1 MNELHR
7 ESCADRAQPPGR
19 GLRCFTNPWNEVT
32 SVVSRGAHTSHES
45 YRPYERKDGLRSSI
59 FPSPSALFHLPAA
72 IHHAPFTIFS
82 VAAVAAA
89 LLLGAGAVRAAAW
102 PVENATVRCE
112 LQVIGSPNE
121 PEAGIIAIVPDGGL
135 LPRSAPDPVVIDSK
149 GKVLKSEVIW
159 YNPHD
164 SIAVAFEQ
172 PAGGLA
178 TIYFRPSGAFTH
190 VGNKQGAFFKPSL
203 MVVGKQG
210 HASMPSAL
218 SLPQE
223 ALQGGTRLGFVP
235 FIGQRENQLG
245 QSEDFCSYYSG
256 WVRMPAKTKAY
267 ICTISS
273 DGSLAQVDGK
283 VVANWPG
290 IHKRTE
296 GGSGKYGSWV
306 ELAAGPHRVEYF
318 YFKKGNEEA
327 EANLCWKLPSDKLP
341 HTIRGTDYYQSGQAR
356 VIKCELAEGG
366 VPAAARWAC
375 SSYLWLRSWPWCN
388 YALRAMET
396 ESAPVGTTFTWEPEP
411 GMRVNGPEINWLFAG
426 QGEHSVGLTVT
437 QGTTVRKSARTI
449 YFARSP
455 QRATINSSSDRIE
468 YRKALLA
475 RCQAVPAAQRPCA
488 TWDDEL
494 WAIFAE
500 TAEPLAGL
508 NVMQEVFERSW
519 SDLQRR
525 PPAERYRLEDI
536 YFELMRYSDKKLAEG
551 WLPKFESADG
561 TNRERRLL
569 WQLTKVDF
577 TLNELNQ
584 PEEARKLAVALR
596 TAAVGSNEIARVM
609 IRQGDVERYAGQAEE
624 AAKFYSGAQDILGKK
639 SGTLVKSPP
648 IGNPAA
654 PKGKLPKDER
664 IPKWQQGGGGKG
676 ERVFAIAPSVDDWR
690 KQAVREAAYY
700 ETLHTLLKAHDVEE
714 ARKTL
719 AQWELEFPLSKLA
732 GDYPIGEG
740 EFYTSIGDYNR
751 ALRVL
756 SAYRKNVEISN
767 YLPQSMALE
776 CRCLHAL
783 KRLDEF
789 KTLAAEL
796 IKRFPGH
803 PAATDMQT
811 ELDIAQGR
819 HPSTPGLRLE
829 DYQ

>member
-1 MNELHR
+1 MNDHPC
-7 ESCADRAQPPGR
+7 ESRAVRVQPRGR
-19 GLRCFTNPWNEVT
+19 GLGFPFNAWQA
-32 SVVSRGAHTSHES
+32 VSRVVAFAYS
-45 YRPYERKDGLRSSI
+45 L
-59 FPSPSALFHLPAA
+59 AA
-72 IHHAPFTIFS
+72 AA
-82 VAAVAAA
+82 AAVV
-89 LLLGAGAVRAAAW
+89 LRAGAAQAPGAW

-112 LQVIGSPNE
+112 VQMIASPNE
-121 PEAGIIAIVPDGGL
+121 PEAGVIAIVPDGGL

-149 GKVLKSEVIW
+149 GKTLKSEVIW
-159 YNPHD
+159 YNPRD
-164 SIAVAFEQ
+164 SIAVIFEQ
-172 PAGGLA
+172 PAQGLA
-178 TIYFRPSGAFTH
+178 TIYFRPSGAFSH
-190 VGNKQGAFFKPSL
+190 VGNKPGAFFKPSL

-210 HASMPSAL
+210 HASLPTAL
-218 SLPQE
+218 ALPQE
-223 ALQGGTRLGFVP
+223 GLQGGTRLGFVP

-245 QSEDFCSYYSG
+245 QNEDFSAYYTG
-256 WVRMPAKTKAY
+256 WVRMEAKAKAF

-273 DGSLAQVDGK
+273 DGSVAQVDGK

-296 GGSGKYGSWV
+296 GGSGKYGSWL

-318 YFKKGNEEA
+318 YFKKGNEDA
-327 EANLCWKLPSDKLP
+327 EANLCWKLPADKLP
-341 HTIRGTDYYQSGQAR
+341 HTIRGKDYFQSGQAR
-356 VIKCELAEGG
+356 VVKCELADGTTP
-366 VPAAARWAC
+366 PALLWAC
-375 SSYLWLRSWPWCN
+375 SSYLWQRTWPWCN
-388 YALRAMET
+388 YTLHALGSET
-396 ESAPVGTTFTWEPEP
+396 APAGTTYTWEPEP
-411 GMRVNGPEINWLFAG
+411 GMRVNGPELNWLFAG
-426 QGEHSVGLTVT
+426 QGEHSVALTVT
-437 QGTTVRKSARTI
+437 QGANARKSARTL
-449 YFARSP
+449 YFSRSP
-455 QRATINSSSDRIE
+455 QRATINSPSDRVE
-468 YRKALLA
+468 YRKALHA

-494 WAIFAE
+494 WTIFAD

-508 NVMQEVFERSW
+508 SVMQEVFERSW
-519 SDLQRR
+519 SDLQKR

-551 WLPKFESADG
+551 WLAKFETADG

-569 WQLTKVDF
+569 WQMAKVDF
-577 TLNELNQ
+577 TLNELGQ
-584 PEEARKLAVALR
+584 PDEARKLAAALR
-596 TAAVGSNEIARVM
+596 AAAAGSNEIARVM

-639 SGTLVKSPP
+639 SGTLAKGPM
-648 IGNPAA
+648 IGNPATKE
-654 PKGKLPKDER
+654 KGKVPKDER
-664 IPKWQQGGGGKG
+664 IPKWQQRGAGKG

-740 EFYTSIGDYNR
+740 EFYTSIGDFNR

-756 SAYRKNVEISN
+756 AAYRKNVEISN
-767 YLPQSMALE
+767 YLPQAMALE

-803 PAATDMQT
+803 PAATEMQT

-819 HPSTPGLRLE
+819 RSTTPGLRLE

>member
-1 MNELHR
+1 MNDH
-7 ESCADRAQPPGR
+7 
-19 GLRCFTNPWNEVT
+19 
-32 SVVSRGAHTSHES
+32 SHE
-45 YRPYERKDGLRSSI
+45 PHAAVFQTLEKALRFCSNSWQAAHSSHETRAAKT
-59 FPSPSALFHLPAA
+59 SA
-72 IHHAPFTIFS
+72 IHHLPSAIFFP
-82 VAAVAAA
+82 AAVAAA
-89 LLLGAGAVRAAAW
+89 LLLLGANAAPVAAPW

-112 LQVIGSPNE
+112 VQMIASPSE
-121 PEAGIIAIVPDGGL
+121 PEAGVIAIVPDGGL
-135 LPRSAPDPVVIDSK
+135 LPRTAPDPVVIDSK
-149 GKVLKSEVIW
+149 GKTLKSEVIW
-159 YNPHD
+159 YNPRD
-164 SIAVAFEQ
+164 SIAVVFEQ
-172 PAGGLA
+172 PEGGQA
-178 TIYFRPSGAFTH
+178 TIYFRPSGAFSH
-190 VGNKQGAFFKPSL
+190 VGNKPGAYFKPSL

-210 HASMPSAL
+210 RAGLPVAQ

-245 QSEDFCSYYSG
+245 QNEDFSSYYTG
-256 WVRMPAKTKAY
+256 WVRMDKKTKVY

-318 YFKKGNEEA
+318 YYKKSNEEA
-327 EANLCWKLPSDKLP
+327 EANLCWKLPTDKLP
-341 HTIRGTDYYQSGQAR
+341 HTIRAKDYFQSGHAR
-356 VIKCELAEGG
+356 VVKCEQADGG
-366 VPAAARWAC
+366 TPAGIRWAC

-388 YALRAMET
+388 YSLRVMDAEQVP
-396 ESAPVGTTFTWEPEP
+396 AGTTFTWEPEP
-411 GMRVNGPEINWLFAG
+411 GLRVNGPELNWLFAG

-437 QGTTVRKSARTI
+437 QGATSRKSARTV
-449 YFARSP
+449 YFSRSP
-455 QRATINSSSDRIE
+455 QRATINSPNDRIE

-494 WAIFAE
+494 WTIFSE

-508 NVMQEVFERSW
+508 SVMQEVFERSW
-519 SDLQRR
+519 ADLQRR

-536 YFELMRYSDKKLAEG
+536 YFELMRYSDKKAAEG
-551 WLPKFESADG
+551 WLPKFESADS

-569 WQLTKVDF
+569 WQMTKVDF
-577 TLNELNQ
+577 SLNELAR
-584 PEEARKLAVALR
+584 PEEARKLAATLR
-596 TAAVGSNEIARVM
+596 TAASGSNEIARVM

-624 AAKFYSGAQDILGKK
+624 AAKFYSSAQDILGKK
-639 SGTLVKSPP
+639 SGTLAKGPM
-648 IGNPAA
+648 IGNPAQ
-654 PKGKLPKDER
+654 PGKPAKDER
-664 IPKWQQGGGGKG
+664 LPKWQQRGGKG

-700 ETLHTLLKAHDVEE
+700 ETLHTLLKSHDIEE

-719 AQWELEFPLSKLA
+719 GQWELEFPLSKLA

-740 EFYTSIGDYNR
+740 EFYTSIGDFNR

-756 SAYRKNVEISN
+756 STYRKNVEISN
-767 YLPQSMALE
+767 YLPQAMALE
-776 CRCLHAL
+776 CRCLYAL
-783 KRLDEF
+783 KRVADF

-803 PAATDMQT
+803 PAATEMQT

-819 HPSTPGLRLE
+819 RSTTPGLRLE

>member
-1 MNELHR
+1 MNDHLREL
-7 ESCADRAQPPGR
+7 C
-19 GLRCFTNPWNEVT
+19 
-32 SVVSRGAHTSHES
+32 
-45 YRPYERKDGLRSSI
+45 
-59 FPSPSALFHLPAA
+59 
-72 IHHAPFTIFS
+72 
-82 VAAVAAA
+82 AAA
-89 LLLGAGAVRAAAW
+89 FQTLERLAPRFPKPWTAALAAGLVGTGAAAAATNW
-102 PVENATVRCE
+102 PVENATVRFE
-112 LQVIGSPNE
+112 VQLVASPNE
-121 PEAGIIAIVPDGGL
+121 PEAGVIAVIPDGGL
-135 LPRSAPDPVVIDSK
+135 LPRSAPDPVVIDTQ
-149 GKVLKSEVIW
+149 GKTLKSEVLW
-159 YNPHD
+159 YNPRD
-164 SIAVAFEQ
+164 GIAVVFEQ
-172 PAGGLA
+172 PAQGLA
-178 TIYFRPSGAFTH
+178 TIYFRPSGTFTR
-190 VGNKQGAFFKPSL
+190 VGNKPGSFFKPGL
-203 MVVGKQG
+203 MLVGKQG
-210 HASMPSAL
+210 HASMPAAL

-245 QSEDFCSYYSG
+245 QNEDFTAYYSG
-256 WVRMPAKTKAY
+256 WVRMASKTKTF

-273 DGSLAQVDGK
+273 DGSMAQVDGK

-318 YFKKGNEEA
+318 YFKKGNDEA

-341 HTIRGTDYYQSGQAR
+341 HTIRATDYFQSGQAR
-356 VIKCELAEGG
+356 VLKCELADGAT
-366 VPAAARWAC
+366 PAAIRWVC

-388 YALRAMET
+388 FTLQALGAAQ
-396 ESAPVGTTFTWEPEP
+396 APAGTTYTWEPEP
-411 GMRVNGPEINWLFAG
+411 GLRVNGPELNWLFAG

-437 QGTTVRKSARTI
+437 QGATVRKSQRTV
-449 YFARSP
+449 YFARTP
-455 QRATINSSSDRIE
+455 QRATINSPNDRVE

-494 WAIFAE
+494 WTIFSE

-508 NVMQEVFERSW
+508 SVMQEVFERSW

-525 PPAERYRLEDI
+525 PPAERYRLENI
-536 YFELMRYSDKKLAEG
+536 YFELMRYSDKKQAEG

-569 WQLTKVDF
+569 WQMTKVDF

-584 PEEARKLAVALR
+584 PEEARKLAAAFR
-596 TAAVGSNEIARVM
+596 ATAAGSNEIALVM
-609 IRQGDVERYAGQAEE
+609 IRQGDVERYAGQAED

-639 SGTLVKSPP
+639 SGTLAKGAM
-648 IGNPAA
+648 IGNPAQ
-654 PKGKLPKDER
+654 KGKPAKDER
-664 IPKWQQGGGGKG
+664 LPKWQQRGGKG
-676 ERVFAIAPSVDDWR
+676 ERLFAIAPSVDDWR

-700 ETLHTLLKAHDVEE
+700 ETLHTMLKVHDVEE

-740 EFYTSIGDYNR
+740 EFYTSIGDFNR

-756 SAYRKNVEISN
+756 STYRKNVEISN
-767 YLPQSMALE
+767 YLPQAMALE

-783 KRLDEF
+783 KRLEEF

-803 PAATDMQT
+803 PAATEMQT

-819 HPSTPGLRLE
+819 RSNTPGLRLE
-829 DYQ
+829 DFQ